1 MGAVDGMASS
11 INIEL
16 IPARN
21 KGGPY
26 FFITPSSAGGE
37 VREVTA
43 CDIPT
48 FTNSF
53 NPELYFPCHENC
65 VKIVE
70 WIIEARG
77 LQREDGLRKV
87 HDVLEKQL
95 DENLKINV
103 KIEPVT
109 NLGNGGKYGT
119 VGLIQELVWR
129 SYLEGAE
136 KYEADPLD
144 IPDLTSFLEMQLPA
158 LSQTPSP
165 QATHTGTVAT
175 PNHHLSESLEQMHP
189 ILRHL
194 WDFKQVPVTDRERS
208 WVTLMNMIRS
218 IESIEPEG
226 PPEGLPLGLR
236 NQRRIWALVDDLLDA
251 VIDNEKERE

>member
-1 MGAVDGMASS
+1 MRAVNGIASS
-11 INIEL
+11 IIEL

-26 FFITPSSAGGE
+26 FIITPSSAGGE
-37 VREVTA
+37 GREVTA

-77 LQREDGLRKV
+77 LQREDGLRRV
-87 HDVLEKQL
+87 HDELKKHLE
-95 DENLKINV
+95 ENIKLNS
-103 KIEPVT
+103 KIEAVT
-109 NLGNGGKYGT
+109 NLGNAGKYGT
-119 VGLIQELVWR
+119 LGLIQELCWM

-144 IPDLTSFLEMQLPA
+144 IPDLNSYLEMQLPA
-158 LSQTPSP
+158 LSQTPSS
-165 QATHTGTVAT
+165 QATHTDTMAT
-175 PNHHLSESLEQMHP
+175 PTHNLPESLKQMHP

-194 WDFKQVPVTDRERS
+194 WDFEQVPETDKRRGL
-208 WVTLMNMIRS
+208 VTLMNMIRS
-218 IESIEPEG
+218 VESIEPDG
-226 PPEGLPLGLR
+226 PPEGLPLSMR

-251 VIDNEKERE
+251 VIGNKKEIE